1 MEDRT
6 RDSRSGWGAVGKGM
20 VSTFDLDGVKLH
32 AEKSLR
38 LLCHYFPPT
47 FTSHTLGLTQF
58 AILTSIKS
66 DACVSL

>member
-38 LLCHYFPPT
+38 LLCYYFPPT
-47 FTSHTLGLTQF
+47 FTSHTPF
-58 AILTSIKS
+58 
-66 DACVSL
+66 